1 MAEDNIRNIKI
12 RLLDVVTHLF
22 TDNLYVIQLM
32 LILIVDVVFL
42 VEYGFGDPTLID
54 NSIVIYKKNFTRNN
68 IKYYS
73 RNCGI
78 YKNKFIHHKSLY
90 S

>member
-1 MAEDNIRNIKI
+1 MTVNNNQNERYIIYKI
-12 RLLDVVTHLF
+12 GTETPYLCNFD
-22 TDNLYVIQLM
+22 
-32 LILIVDVVFL
+32 VDVVFL